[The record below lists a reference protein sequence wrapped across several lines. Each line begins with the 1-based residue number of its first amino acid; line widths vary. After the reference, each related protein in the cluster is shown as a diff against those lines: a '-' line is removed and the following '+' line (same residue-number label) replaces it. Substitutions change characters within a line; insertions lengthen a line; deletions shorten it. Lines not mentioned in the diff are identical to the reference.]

1 MYPGYGCP
9 PPPMGGYGC
18 PPPPPMGGY
27 GCPPPPPMGGYG
39 CPPPMGG
46 YGYPGGMLPP
56 GYMPYTPGMAI
67 PFGYKL
73 SKRGYLKPIHAKN
86 PYKLAKKM
94 YRH

>member
-18 PPPPPMGGY
+18 PPPPPMGY
-27 GCPPPPPMGGYG
+27 GCP
-39 CPPPMGG
+39 PPPMGG

-56 GYMPYTPGMAI
+56 GYMAYQPGMAI

-94 YRH
+94 YHH